1 MLALQNNAA
10 AELELAG
17 LSARVEP
24 VVGVSAKFDLSV
36 SLAEQRSA
44 DGSAGGLSGVMEYA
58 SDLFDRASVE
68 VLAGRLG
75 RVLEAAV
82 AAPDVAIGR
91 LEVLSAAERRP
102 ILQEGTAAG
111 RALAGAAL

>member
-36 SLAEQRSA
+36 SLAEQRGA

-68 VLAGRLG
+68 VLAGRLVRLLG
-75 RVLEAAV
+75 AAV
-82 AAPDVAIGR
+82 AAPGVAVGR
-91 LEVLSAAERRP
+91 LGELSAPGGPPRP
-102 ILQEGTAAG
+102 ARGTASR
-111 RALAGAAL
+111 RALPGR

>member
-24 VVGVSAKFDLSV
+24 VVGVSAKFDLVV
-36 SLAEQRSA
+36 SLAEERSA

-58 SDLFDRASVE
+58 SDLFERASVE
-68 VLAGRLG
+68 ALAGRLV

-82 AAPDVAIGR
+82 AAPEVSIGR
-91 LEVLSAAERRP
+91 LEILSAAERHT
-102 ILQEGTAAG
+102 ILQEWNATE
-111 RALAGAAL
+111 RALP

>member
-1 MLALQNNAA
+1 MFERLVEPLIAARSLAHNPLYQVMLALQNSAA

-58 SDLFDRASVE
+58 SDLFDRAGVE
-68 VLAGRLG
+68 VLAGRVG
-75 RVLEAAV
+75 RVLEAPG
-82 AAPDVAIGR
+82 AAPEVAIGR
-91 LEVLSAAERRP
+91 L
-102 ILQEGTAAG
+102 G
-111 RALAGAAL
+111 